1 MWAYRDVLLFLA
13 RRDIAVRYKQTVVG
27 IAWAVLQP
35 LMFALVLTAFLGLVF
50 SAPSAGV
57 SRATF
62 VLCGLTMWLFFAEAL
77 TRSTAST
84 LQSSQLISKVWFPRL
99 LIPLAALSTPLLDF
113 AASFT
118 VLIIF
123 LLAQGVLPG
132 WPAVALPVVVFLGL
146 FTALGAGLWLSALAV
161 RYRDVQ
167 IAVPFIVQL
176 GLFATPV
183 VYPLEVV
190 PESAQPFYA
199 LNPMVGVLEGFRW
212 ALLPDAEAPGLLML
226 VSLVVSV
233 VLVVT
238 GALFFTRAERS
249 FADVI

>member
-1 MWAYRDVLLFLA
+1 
-13 RRDIAVRYKQTVVG
+13 
-27 IAWAVLQP
+27 
-35 LMFALVLTAFLGLVF
+35 
-50 SAPSAGV
+50 
-57 SRATF
+57 
-62 VLCGLTMWLFFAEAL
+62 MWLFFAEAL

-123 LLAQGVLPG
+123 LLAQGILPG
-132 WPAVALPVVVFLGL
+132 WPSVALPVVVFLGL

-212 ALLPDAEAPGLLML
+212 ALLTDAEAPGLLML

-233 VLVVT
+233 VLVVHRCPVLHPGGEELCRCHLARRFASRSSPAWYSLEEERNARFASRP
-238 GALFFTRAERS
+238 GAAWRASPVGFYASAGAEAAAGFGLCEMCRS
-249 FADVI
+249 R